1 MLKSLP
7 PFLWGF
13 NGFCFNQVQQL
24 IDLVLTCKRNADNEV
39 NREEAG
45 RGTVPMPLGR
55 KRRLEQVKAER
66 AIKYLRASQ
75 DCGKNS
81 HIPGEK
87 QNLPHIIC
95 GLHSLKQHLTYCIIS
110 WTVFFFV

>member
-1 MLKSLP
+1 MLRFS
-7 PFLWGF
+7 FFGYDF
-13 NGFCFNQVQQL
+13 RFIQVQQL
-24 IDLVLTCKRNADNEV
+24 IDLVLTCKRNAENEV

-45 RGTVPMPLGR
+45 RGAAAPPLGR

-81 HIPGEK
+81 HVPGEK
-87 QNLPHIIC
+87 QNPPHFILRI
-95 GLHSLKQHLTYCIIS
+95 HSESRSLSNT
-110 WTVFFFV
+110 